1 MRPGTVSKILWH
13 FTGGPLW
20 DAETNKQLTQ
30 LKPAKSGYDAL
41 CAILSSRELR
51 VGSYHEIV
59 KLVLPT
65 KTVYDIEKRA
75 RVERKNYEIT
85 VRSSPVC
92 CVADIPLQ
100 HLGYHA
106 QRYGKIALGFHR
118 DSVVGAGFNPVMY
131 TQETSTLI
139 KQIYDGYA
147 SLDDLDVWEAKNEL
161 EGIQSKADDVE
172 SEHDID
178 TDIDTSGPEM
188 SLDWIGDAVAEVTES
203 FQNFLA
209 YIKTFDSS
217 EFDTIYC
224 EREWR
229 STLPFKF
236 LLEDIAMVILPKQ
249 QEGFAFYEDFIGR
262 NLLPRDVMVGCWEDL
277 VEH

>member
-20 DAETNKQLTQ
+20 DAETNKQLAE
-30 LKPAKSGYDAL
+30 LKPAASGYDAL
-41 CAILSSRELR
+41 CSILKSHQLR
-51 VGSYHEIV
+51 VGAYHEIV
-59 KLVLPT
+59 KVVVPN
-65 KTVYDIEKRA
+65 KTVYDPETRT
-75 RVERKNYEIT
+75 RVEHTNYEIT
-85 VRSSPVC
+85 VSSSPVC

-106 QRYGKIALGFHR
+106 QRYGKIAVGFHR
-118 DSVVGAGFNPVMY
+118 ESIVSAGFNPVMY
-131 TQETSTLI
+131 TQETSTLL

-147 SLDDLDVWEAKNEL
+147 ALEDLDTWEAKNEF
-161 EGIQSKADDVE
+161 EEIQTKADNIE
-172 SEHDID
+172 SEFEID
-178 TDIDTSGPEM
+178 TDIDTSGAEM
-188 SLDWIGDAVAEVTES
+188 SLDWVSDAAEEVTGAFE
-203 FQNFLA
+203 NFLA

-229 STLPFKF
+229 STQSF
-236 LLEDIAMVILPKQ
+236 LFTPDDIAMIILPRE
-249 QEGFAFYEDFIGR
+249 QESFPYYEDFLSKG
-262 NLLPRDVMVGCWEDL
+262 LVPKHVMVGCWEDL